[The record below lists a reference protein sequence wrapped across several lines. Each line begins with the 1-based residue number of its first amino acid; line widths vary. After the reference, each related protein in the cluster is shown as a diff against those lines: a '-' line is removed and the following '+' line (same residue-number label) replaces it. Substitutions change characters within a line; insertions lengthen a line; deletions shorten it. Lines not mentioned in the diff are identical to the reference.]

1 MQETRASRVCALASR
16 GLQFRRSPLGNQCKD
31 RLPLSRNF
39 HISTHVNCTR
49 LNEIEAVYG
58 RSRVNVKVERGQLL
72 HLRVTFH
79 TLSLFYSRAWNLRAY
94 LRERYAT
101 MEIYPKSS
109 LTKHAF
115 ATRLVAVFPCSWS
128 TEMHADKNCL
138 VSLGKEKTVFSF
150 SLHGINRWWKLLI
163 VHDKTNHPT

>member
-16 GLQFRRSPLGNQCKD
+16 GLQFRRSPRGNQCKD

-58 RSRVNVKVERGQLL
+58 RSRVDVKVERGQLL

-79 TLSLFYSRAWNLRAY
+79 TLPLFHSGAYNLRAY
-94 LRERYAT
+94 LCESSIIRYD
-101 MEIYPKSS
+101 MKVMRQWKST
-109 LTKHAF
+109 LRALLRN
-115 ATRLVAVFPCSWS
+115 TRLL
-128 TEMHADKNCL
+128 HA
-138 VSLGKEKTVFSF
+138 T
-150 SLHGINRWWKLLI
+150 
-163 VHDKTNHPT
+163 

>member
-1 MQETRASRVCALASR
+1 MQETRASRVWALVSR

-31 RLPLSRNF
+31 RFPLSRIF
-39 HISTHVNCTR
+39 HISTHVNFTR
-49 LNEIEAVYG
+49 VNKIEAMYG

-79 TLSLFYSRAWNLRAY
+79 TLPLFYSRAYNLRAY
-94 LRERYAT
+94 LRESYVT
-101 MEIYPKSS
+101 MEIYSKSS

-115 ATRLVAVFPCSWS
+115 ATRHLAVFPCGWS

-138 VSLGKEKTVFSF
+138 VSLGKEKTVFF
-150 SLHGINRWWKLLI
+150 LFYYT
-163 VHDKTNHPT
+163 V